1 MIKIILFLL
10 LIHPMTSNA
19 NFAVG
24 YAVGRS
30 SVHCSCTDED
40 YRIRE
45 LESENQ
51 RLKEELEK
59 LQANEEVTFY
69 EDKKDD

>member
-1 MIKIILFLL
+1 MSKIILFLL
-10 LIHPMTSNA
+10 LIIPTVSSA
-19 NFAVG
+19 NFSVG

-30 SVHCSCTDED
+30 SVYCSCTNED

-45 LESENQ
+45 LERENQ

-59 LQANEEVTFY
+59 LQAKEEQ
-69 EDKKDD
+69 

>member
-10 LIHPMTSNA
+10 LIIPMTASA
-19 NFAVG
+19 NFSVG

-30 SVHCSCTDED
+30 SVHCSCTDEN

-45 LESENQ
+45 LERENQ
-51 RLKEELEK
+51 RLKEKLEK
-59 LQANEEVTFY
+59 LQTKEEV
-69 EDKKDD
+69 

>member
-10 LIHPMTSNA
+10 LSISTAASA
-19 NFAVG
+19 NFSVG

-30 SVHCSCTDED
+30 SVYCPCTYE
-40 YRIRE
+40 YYKIQE
-45 LESENQ
+45 LERENR

-59 LQANEEVTFY
+59 LQTKEET
-69 EDKKDD
+69 

>member
-10 LIHPMTSNA
+10 LIIPTAANA

-30 SVHCSCTDED
+30 YTNCSCAVEE

-45 LESENQ
+45 LERENQ

-59 LQANEEVTFY
+59 LQTKEES
-69 EDKKDD
+69 

>member
-1 MIKIILFLL
+1 MIKIILFLFL
-10 LIHPMTSNA
+10 VIPVTANA
-19 NFAVG
+19 NFSVG

-30 SVHCSCTDED
+30 SVRCSCTSED

-45 LESENQ
+45 LERENR

-59 LQANEEVTFY
+59 LQAKEEV
-69 EDKKDD
+69 

>member
-10 LIHPMTSNA
+10 LIIPTAASA
-19 NFAVG
+19 NFSVG

-30 SVHCSCTDED
+30 SVYCSCTYE
-40 YRIRE
+40 YYKIQE
-45 LESENQ
+45 LERENQ

-59 LQANEEVTFY
+59 LQTKEES
-69 EDKKDD
+69 

>member
-10 LIHPMTSNA
+10 LIVPTAVSA
-19 NFAVG
+19 NFSVG
-24 YAVGRS
+24 YALGRS
-30 SVHCSCTDED
+30 SVHCSCTNED

-45 LESENQ
+45 LERENQ

-59 LQANEEVTFY
+59 LQAKEEV
-69 EDKKDD
+69 

>member
-10 LIHPMTSNA
+10 LTIPMTANA
-19 NFAVG
+19 NFALG

-30 SVHCSCTDED
+30 SVHCSCTSENN
-40 YRIRE
+40 RIRE

-59 LQANEEVTFY
+59 LQAKEEEV
-69 EDKKDD
+69 

>member
-10 LIHPMTSNA
+10 LSISTAASA
-19 NFAVG
+19 NFSVG

-30 SVHCSCTDED
+30 SAYCSCTDED

-45 LESENQ
+45 LERENQ

-59 LQANEEVTFY
+59 LQAKEDDDLEV
-69 EDKKDD
+69 